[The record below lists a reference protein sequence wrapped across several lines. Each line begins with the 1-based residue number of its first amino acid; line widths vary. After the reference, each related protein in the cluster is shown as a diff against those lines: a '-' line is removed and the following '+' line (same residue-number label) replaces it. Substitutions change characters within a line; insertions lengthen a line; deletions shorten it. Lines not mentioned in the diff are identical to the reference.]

1 MAAAD
6 PTDTDDMPSAPNA
19 EPSRAAHRA
28 APRALPAALIAA
40 AICAAIASAC
50 AGGDPPQLLAADFRG
65 NATLLQIVDP
75 GSPSAEGRR
84 LAVIEHAEGWAPVG
98 EVGPD
103 RGIVALLVLPPGRTR
118 PRTQATLEVLT
129 AGDRVLIAD
138 GLDLNGGVVWSDDG
152 DRLLVRADDGAGRSL
167 LVLDSETGRLL
178 ARRRSSAASSP
189 YPLAMSG
196 DRIWSVESGAGGA
209 QFAEWTIS
217 DGEWTAGPAER
228 IRDEGAR
235 DWTISPD
242 RRSYGY
248 ITRSGSTFELV
259 VRPLGRR
266 QMTYQVADTA
276 GATHSLRFPGDRL
289 ANAASPVWTGDD
301 SLIVGTWSGA
311 TDGFALPVAW
321 DPESSRIAARW
332 FSGTGPG
339 DTGSESAALIGADGE
354 ITVIDDPRRRLIG
367 WWRE

>member
-1 MAAAD
+1 
-6 PTDTDDMPSAPNA
+6 MPSAPNA

-65 NATLLQIVDP
+65 NATLLHIVDP
-75 GSPSAEGRR
+75 GQPSAEGRR
-84 LAVIEHAEGWAPVG
+84 LAVIEHAEGWAPVS
-98 EVGPD
+98 EVSPD
-103 RGIVALLVLPPGRTR
+103 RSAVALLVLPPGRTR
-118 PRTQATLEVLT
+118 PRTQAALEVLT
-129 AGDRVLIAD
+129 AEDRVRIAD

-152 DRLLVRADDGAGRSL
+152 GRLLVRADEGAGDVL

-178 ARRRSSAASSP
+178 ARRQTPAASSL
-189 YPLAMSG
+189 YPLAMRG
-196 DRIWSVESGAGGA
+196 DRVWSVESGAGGA
-209 QFAEWTIS
+209 RFAEWTVS
-217 DGEWTAGPAER
+217 AGEWTAGPVER
-228 IRDEGAR
+228 IDDEGAR

-248 ITRSGSTFELV
+248 IARRGSTFELV
-259 VRPLGRR
+259 VGPLGRR

-276 GATHSLRFPGDRL
+276 GATRPLRSPGDRL

-311 TDGFALPVAW
+311 TRGFALPVAW
-321 DPESSRIAARW
+321 DSENGRTAARW

-354 ITVIDDPRRRLIG
+354 ITVIDDPQRRLIG